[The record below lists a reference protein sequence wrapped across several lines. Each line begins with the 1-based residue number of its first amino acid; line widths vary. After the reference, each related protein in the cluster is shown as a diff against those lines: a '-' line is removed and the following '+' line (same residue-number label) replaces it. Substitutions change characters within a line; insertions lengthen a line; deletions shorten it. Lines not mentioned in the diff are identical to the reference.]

1 MIDWDKE
8 FPLVSISRADLHE
21 AGVSDAHIQTLTDT
35 DMQEIASMM
44 ADIYLDNGYWED
56 LQLWMVSL
64 LTVER
69 ESERKVLTERGS
81 EQWKR

>member
-1 MIDWDKE
+1 
-8 FPLVSISRADLHE
+8 
-21 AGVSDAHIQTLTDT
+21 
-35 DMQEIASMM
+35 MQEIASMM
-44 ADIYLDNGYWED
+44 ADIYHDNGYWED